1 MCVNYAVEYTIE
13 FRAKIQPGDPNVD
26 VVSIWMILK
35 AMRSNE
41 IIVKVDKKI
50 KEEPWDTSVFGGL
63 WDKEEPAKKEEEGT
77 NRDTKIRD
85 QYPKLGELSA
95 YPKLLALDA
104 KWI

>member
-41 IIVKVDKKI
+41 IIVKVYKKI
-50 KEEPWDTSVFGGL
+50 KEEP
-63 WDKEEPAKKEEEGT
+63 
-77 NRDTKIRD
+77 
-85 QYPKLGELSA
+85 
-95 YPKLLALDA
+95 
-104 KWI
+104 

>member
-13 FRAKIQPGDPNVD
+13 FRAKIQPVDPNVD

-50 KEEPWDTSVFGGL
+50 KEEP
-63 WDKEEPAKKEEEGT
+63 
-77 NRDTKIRD
+77 
-85 QYPKLGELSA
+85 
-95 YPKLLALDA
+95 
-104 KWI
+104 